1 MINISLM
8 SPLGYLRASNIRK
21 IIASSSV
28 LITILP
34 PPSSIGLAN
43 FEFEPQSMDYDKFG
57 GHLPS
62 VILIILQ
69 NMER

>member
-8 SPLGYLRASNIRK
+8 SSLGYLRASNIRK

-34 PPSSIGLAN
+34 
-43 FEFEPQSMDYDKFG
+43 FG
-57 GHLPS
+57 GHLFS

-69 NMER
+69 NMKR

>member
-34 PPSSIGLAN
+34 PPSSIGLSN
-43 FEFEPQSMDYDKFG
+43 FEFEPQRYG
-57 GHLPS
+57 L
-62 VILIILQ
+62 
-69 NMER
+69 